1 MPIILVRIDDRLIHG
16 QVTSG
21 WCIKLKPDIILV
33 VSDEISCSDWQRD
46 LCLAS
51 LPECFKGMVAS
62 LKDAPQIINELE
74 KDSRPSY
81 VLLKSPED
89 AYRVIK
95 DGAHITEI
103 NVGGMHSAKGK
114 REILEYM
121 YVDEKDTFY
130 LKALQE
136 MGVKLD
142 FRNLPENE
150 NADVMSKL

>member
-1 MPIILVRIDDRLIHG
+1 MSIILVRIDDRLIHG

-21 WCIKLKPDIILV
+21 WCIKLKPEIVLV
-33 VSDEISCSDWQRD
+33 VSDEVSGSDWQRD

-51 LPECFKGMVAS
+51 LPECFKGIVANTE
-62 LKDAPQIINELE
+62 DAHEIINKL
-74 KDSRPSY
+74 KNDSRPSY
-81 VLLKSPED
+81 VLFESPED
-89 AYRVIK
+89 AYKVIK
-95 DGAHITEI
+95 NGAHITEI

-114 REILEYM
+114 REILYYM

-130 LKALQE
+130 LKALRD

-150 NADVMSKL
+150 NADVMSML